1 MKLRSTIIMR
11 CSVIIAGIIMLAI
24 CVVMAWITFTE
35 GISNIG
41 HHVDYVMIIFISGTY
56 AAAIPFFIA
65 LHQTLKLLYY
75 IDTNRAFT
83 ELSVKALDIIKRC
96 AIADFL
102 ICLLAGAPFFL
113 ILGRRD
119 DNPGMVLLG
128 LIPAG
133 IAFIIAVLASLL
145 KHLLRDAIA
154 TKSENGLLR
163 PLLISII
170 SRFIIIK

>member
-1 MKLRSTIIMR
+1 MR

-83 ELSVKALDIIKRC
+83 ELSVK
-96 AIADFL
+96 
-102 ICLLAGAPFFL
+102 
-113 ILGRRD
+113 
-119 DNPGMVLLG
+119 
-128 LIPAG
+128 
-133 IAFIIAVLASLL
+133 
-145 KHLLRDAIA
+145 
-154 TKSENGLLR
+154 
-163 PLLISII
+163 SI
-170 SRFIIIK
+170 RYH